1 MPVNEIKEEFDDFL
15 QEYLFAVHKVKENPK
30 LDNDC
35 KTETH
40 ISTFNCE
47 EQLPPLMEIIKE
59 EDSNFRE
66 DIQKYSSYPTGIREK
81 RPVAY
86 SFQDAPDSEEVLP
99 QSVNSNRYKNAKKH
113 YRGCHPFSIHLTST
127 WNT

>member
-1 MPVNEIKEEFDDFL
+1 MSTELNCTLEE
-15 QEYLFAVHKVKENPK
+15 V
-30 LDNDC
+30 
-35 KTETH
+35 
-40 ISTFNCE
+40 
-47 EQLPPLMEIIKE
+47 E
-59 EDSNFRE
+59 EDDE
-66 DIQKYSSYPTGIREK
+66 CIREK